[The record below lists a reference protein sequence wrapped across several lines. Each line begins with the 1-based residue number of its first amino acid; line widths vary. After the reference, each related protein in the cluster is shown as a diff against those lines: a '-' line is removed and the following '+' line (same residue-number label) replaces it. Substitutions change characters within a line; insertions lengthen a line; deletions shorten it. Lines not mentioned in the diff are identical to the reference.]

1 MAAEPAAADRYRAVA
16 TRSGAPATR
25 RRRTGR
31 RWPCST
37 TPSSSSTT
45 SSSNGSGSQRF
56 VVEPARAAIAAYV
69 KSVPLLID
77 PPCDEPPPPPFDGLR
92 SAGVPL
98 RPTAQT
104 DSAILRAAPTRRAVA
119 GVLSHQGWAWPL

>member
-1 MAAEPAAADRYRAVA
+1 MAVLHDTVLILDDLVEQRVRLPAL
-16 TRSGAPATR
+16 
-25 RRRTGR
+25 
-31 RWPCST
+31 
-37 TPSSSSTT
+37 
-45 SSSNGSGSQRF
+45 

-77 PPCDEPPPPPFDGLR
+77 PPGDEPPPPPFDGLR

-104 DSAILRAAPTRRAVA
+104 DSTILRAAPTRRAVA